1 MEWESDSSC
10 CSHTYPRQGHTSPG
24 RLSGWEL
31 EFRDYGAISRWGP
44 LLTAERWIEGMW
56 GKRLWWEMPVEES
69 RAATKARLYCWVRG
83 GAITIASLSLYTSI
97 NSWIIESLAH
107 QTPDA
112 QNYRVGH
119 PGCSFKWL
127 MCQTQSRTPAWAPI
141 YVPDILNNRE
151 GPQAS
156 AWTGRAP
163 EKDWPKRPSDH
174 QLQEAWKKTLIGQ

>member
-69 RAATKARLYCWVRG
+69 LAATKARQYCWVRG
-83 GAITIASLSLYTSI
+83 WAITIASLSLYTSI
-97 NSWIIESLAH
+97 NSWIIERLAH

-119 PGCSFKWL
+119 PGCSLSDWCAKH
-127 MCQTQSRTPAWAPI
+127 R
-141 YVPDILNNRE
+141 V
-151 GPQAS
+151 GPQPGGPYMCLTY
-156 AWTGRAP
+156 WTT
-163 EKDWPKRPSDH
+163 EKDPRQVPEQAEFQRKTGQRGLLITSYKR
-174 QLQEAWKKTLIGQ
+174 LEKRLW